1 MPHVVVE
8 YSKNLEQSVDISELI
23 RVVHDAMIATDAFP
37 LEAVRTRAAPRDDFR
52 IADGDPR
59 NAFLAVVGRIAPGR
73 PQALRHELGRSLF
86 EAVQSYLSD
95 VSEAIPLSITV
106 ELQEIDQTSAFRH
119 NSIVARLPDR
129 LAQA

>member
-1 MPHVVVE
+1 MPHIVVE
-8 YSKNLEQSVDISELI
+8 YSKNLEQSVDIPDLI
-23 RVVHDAMIATDAFP
+23 RVVHDAVIATNAFP
-37 LEAVRTRAAPRDDFR
+37 LEAVRTRGAPRDDFR

-73 PQALRHELGRSLF
+73 PQQLRHELGKTLF
-86 EAVQSYLSD
+86 DAIRGYLSD

-119 NSIVARLPDR
+119 NSIVVKPSDM
-129 LAQA
+129 LAKS

>member
-1 MPHVVVE
+1 MPHVIVE
-8 YSKNLEQSVDISELI
+8 YSKNLERNVDISELI
-23 RVVHDAMIATDAFP
+23 KVVHDAVIATNAFP
-37 LEAVRTRAAPRDDFR
+37 LEAVRTRGAPRNDFR

-73 PQALRHELGRSLF
+73 PQQVRHELGKTLF
-86 EAVQSYLSD
+86 DAIRDYLSD

-119 NSIVARLPDR
+119 NSIVAKPSDAR
-129 LAQA
+129 AGG

>member
-1 MPHVVVE
+1 MPHVIVE
-8 YSKNLEQSVDISELI
+8 YSQNLERSVDISELI
-23 RVVHDAMIATDAFP
+23 KVVHDAMIATNAFP
-37 LEAVRTRAAPRDDFR
+37 LEAVRTRGAPRNDFR

-73 PQALRHELGRSLF
+73 PQQVRHELGKTLF
-86 EAVQSYLSD
+86 DAIRDYLSD

-119 NSIVARLPDR
+119 NSIVAKPSDGR
-129 LAQA
+129 AGG

>member
-8 YSKNLEQSVDISELI
+8 YSRNLEQSVDISELI
-23 RVVHDAMIATDAFP
+23 RVVHDALVATNAFP
-37 LEAVRTRAAPRDDFR
+37 LEAVRTRGAPRNDFR

-59 NAFLAVVGRIAPGR
+59 NAFLAIVGRIAPGR
-73 PQALRHELGRSLF
+73 PQAVRHELGKALF
-86 EAVQSYLSD
+86 EAVRGYLSE

-119 NSIVARLPDR
+119 NSIVAKPSN
-129 LAQA
+129 APAKG

>member
-1 MPHVVVE
+1 MPHIVIE
-8 YSKNLEQSVDISELI
+8 YSKNLEQSVDIPELI
-23 RVVHDAMIATDAFP
+23 RVVHDAMIATNAFP
-37 LEAVRTRAAPRDDFR
+37 LEAVRTRGVPRNDFR

-73 PQALRHELGRSLF
+73 PQQLRHELGKTLF
-86 EAVQSYLSD
+86 DAIRGYLSD

-119 NSIVARLPDR
+119 NSIVVKPSDA
-129 LAQA
+129 LAKG